1 MMKTSRQLAVNKN
14 FLAKDS
20 KSTVTTSTKRK
31 INEKKTSMIILGI
44 VMSLFWFY
52 PFFLII
58 INSFKTKSEIFQ
70 NTLTLPSGINVEN
83 YATAFDKLDF
93 VKSAAN
99 SLLIT
104 VGSLVL
110 IVFVSSMAAYAL
122 SRNTSKI
129 SSMIYFIIAIGLLI
143 PFQGIMIPLISIFGK
158 VSMLNQPGL
167 MIMYLGLATSMSTF
181 LYYGALRGIPKS
193 LDEAAIID
201 GAHTFQIYWEI
212 ILPLLKPTT
221 VTVVVLNSLWFW
233 NDYLLPS
240 LSVNKEG
247 MYTIPLKMFYFFGE
261 FNKQWHLAL
270 AALVM
275 VIIPIILLFIVL
287 QKHVVKGISD
297 GAIK

>member
-1 MMKTSRQLAVNKN
+1 
-14 FLAKDS
+14 
-20 KSTVTTSTKRK
+20 
-31 INEKKTSMIILGI
+31 MIMVGI
-44 VMSLFWFY
+44 AASLFWFY

-70 NTLTLPSGINVEN
+70 NTLTLPTGLNSEN
-83 YATAFDKLDF
+83 YTTAFEKLDF

-99 SLLIT
+99 SVLIT
-104 VGSLVL
+104 GGSLVL

-129 SSMIYFIIAIGLLI
+129 SSIIYFIIAIGLLV
-143 PFQGIMIPLISIFGK
+143 PFQGIMIPLISLFGK

-193 LDEAAIID
+193 LDEAAVID
-201 GAHTFQIYWEI
+201 GATTFHIYWKV

-221 VTVVVLNSLWFW
+221 VTVIVLNSLWFW

-275 VIIPIILLFIVL
+275 VILPIIILFIVL

-297 GAIK
+297 GAVK